1 MFSNSEA
8 VNSESDNFLRV
19 VTYPRNKRET
29 FLAQTIQLHGEGAA
43 ERIASDLAS
52 VTKQDISN
60 YAVANFNALDRY
72 PNPRDQMISD
82 SELVE
87 ALQNSTHRKEQA
99 ILVAMWLRFEE
110 IKNAHVD
117 ATGMDVV
124 YDTQISY
131 WDCVKYGEDQASDVQ
146 QARTRYAEPNYAE
159 AQYTGAQFAGQNYTN
174 AQYAESSY
182 SEAQYADVHES
193 ELQYAESQMNQ
204 IFSQQQPTRESVSS
218 QVTLH
223 TIYGDNIIGNYFE

>member
-1 MFSNSEA
+1 MFSNSEPN
-8 VNSESDNFLRV
+8 NSESENFLRV
-19 VTYPRNKRET
+19 VTYPRNKREG
-29 FLAQTIQLHGEGAA
+29 FLSETVQLLGEGAA
-43 ERIASDLAS
+43 QRIAADLSS

-87 ALQNSTHRKEQA
+87 ALQNSMHRMEQA
-99 ILVAMWLRFEE
+99 ILVAMWLRFDE

-117 ATGMDVV
+117 ATGMEAV

-131 WDCVKYGEDQASDVQ
+131 WDCVKYGEAQPSKAQ
-146 QARTRYAEPNYAE
+146 YAE
-159 AQYTGAQFAGQNYTN
+159 AQYAEV
-174 AQYAESSY
+174 QYA
-182 SEAQYADVHES
+182 EAQYADVHEA

-204 IFSQQQPTRESVSS
+204 IFFSESKRICIVKSD
-218 QVTLH
+218 VTH
-223 TIYGDNIIGNYFE
+223 HIW